1 MSVLCL
7 GFSFCIQS
15 RSKHDFK
22 DNFRALKTTRTFK
35 VTFNSNRLQK
45 KKKRIKEY
53 YMAKVRLH

>member
-1 MSVLCL
+1 MSVSCL

-45 KKKRIKEY
+45 KKKKNKRILY
-53 YMAKVRLH
+53 G

>member
-45 KKKRIKEY
+45 KKKKNKRILY
-53 YMAKVRLH
+53 G